1 MAVYLDNCLTGCKW
15 HICHQHIAI
24 AKSGHKPPLIAA
36 IQTPAISIDNQP
48 VPLLIETSI
57 APDTRRMKITLAIK
71 GSGIST
77 LSPKGP
83 WIKY

>member
-1 MAVYLDNCLTGCKW
+1 
-15 HICHQHIAI
+15 
-24 AKSGHKPPLIAA
+24 LIAA
-36 IQTPAISIDNQP
+36 IQTPAISINNQP

-71 GSGIST
+71 GGGISA